1 MAGLNFEN
9 TADNS
14 NFSQKVRT
22 ADDGV
27 ERATSELNQLFS
39 NVKSQFTGN
48 TKDLQVL
55 YDSLLKQMF
64 KNRQAEI
71 DLLADGAE
79 KRWMQLEL
87 DYKKGYAEIK
97 KLEAEWKASSG
108 GSLIKEQNNVLIQRK
123 TNAEKKYSKGTEKA
137 LKKDDYDLLKAS
149 TKFLEILEK
158 VGTQTTASL
167 KKVRDA
173 LKDALNDS
181 EIDLKP
187 EERKKVQKAF
197 DSLDLKIAERNPF
210 SGLIDAFKD
219 YFKAREAIKNIK
231 ENQPNENKENPES
244 SNFSN
249 SNIKKDPSSG
259 MTLAEAEQKEQQSIQ
274 KIGESVNGIGA
285 YGSAVTTGVGQIVG
299 VLSDFGAEVPEV
311 VSGTLAGVSQVTDS
325 LAGISLT
332 NPVSIIK
339 GAFGALA
346 GLGKM
351 AAAWFKAGDAKHDE
365 NIKKMQKEIDGLS
378 DSYADLEREAGK
390 LYSTDKAEA
399 LETMNENLEEQ
410 SRLIEQQMQEEQDK
424 KNTDKAK
431 MKEYQDRL
439 DENKKKIEE
448 NKEAAIEAICGTS
461 ITEAINE
468 FAQAYADAWITG
480 TSMAEASAKALRTVL
495 KNAVVKSLEA
505 LISDDVEHLLG
516 LIAKFWKDEKFDDSE
531 RQIIEDWLGM
541 ITNKSDNF
549 LEGTGVLWDMLK
561 DTETQSVSTQRGFNT
576 MSQETADE
584 LNGRFTALQISG
596 EEVKNQMVQA
606 VIHLTNM
613 ASVSSQNGETLN
625 LILEQHAKSNDYLD
639 EISACTKKIL
649 ASFGKKI
656 DVLNYK
662 LQTI

>member
-79 KRWMQLEL
+79 KRQMQLEL
-87 DYKKGYAEIK
+87 DYKKEYAEIK

-187 EERKKVQKAF
+187 EEREKVQKAF

-448 NKEAAIEAICGTS
+448 NKEAAIEAICGTG
-461 ITEAINE
+461 ITEAIDR
-468 FAQAYADAWITG
+468 FAQAYADAWING
-480 TSMAEASAKALRTVL
+480 TSMAEASTKVVKDLI
-495 KNAVVKSLEA
+495 KNAVVESLKQKLDPGIEN
-505 LISDDVEHLLG
+505 LMTQ
-516 LIAKFWKDEKFDDSE
+516 IAEFMAD
-531 RQIIEDWLGM
+531 
-541 ITNKSDNF
+541 
-549 LEGTGVLWDMLK
+549 GVLEPWEEAEL
-561 DTETQSVSTQRGFNT
+561 QRMKEELDQQAEAYLSGAGNILNGSFEQEASKGGFNT
-576 MSQETADE
+576 LSQETADE

>member
-64 KNRQAEI
+64 KNQQAEI

-79 KRWMQLEL
+79 KRRMQLEL
-87 DYKKGYAEIK
+87 DYKKEYAEIK

-181 EIDLKP
+181 KIDLKP
-187 EERKKVQKAF
+187 EEREKVQKAF

-219 YFKAREAIKNIK
+219 YSAAREAIKNIN

-244 SNFSN
+244 SNVSS

-299 VLSDFGAEVPEV
+299 VLSDFGVEVPEV

-448 NKEAAIEAICGTS
+448 NKEAAIEAICGTG
-461 ITEAINE
+461 ITEAIDR
-468 FAQAYADAWITG
+468 FAQAYADAWING
-480 TSMAEASAKALRTVL
+480 TSMAEASTKVVRDLIKNSIVGLL
-495 KNAVVKSLEA
+495 KQKLAPS
-505 LISDDVEHLLG
+505 VEILMTQ
-516 LIAKFWKDEKFDDSE
+516 IAEFMAD
-531 RQIIEDWLGM
+531 
-541 ITNKSDNF
+541 
-549 LEGTGVLWDMLK
+549 GVLEPWEEAEL
-561 DTETQSVSTQRGFNT
+561 QRMKVELDQQAEEYLSGAGSILNGSFEQEASKGGFNT

-596 EEVKNQMVQA
+596 EEVKNQMMQA

-613 ASVSSQNGETLN
+613 VSVSSQNGETLN

>member
-64 KNRQAEI
+64 KNQQAEI

-79 KRWMQLEL
+79 KRRMQLEL
-87 DYKKGYAEIK
+87 DYKKEYAEIK

-123 TNAEKKYSKGTEKA
+123 TNAEKKYRKGTEKA

-187 EERKKVQKAF
+187 EEREKVQKAF

-431 MKEYQDRL
+431 VKEYQDRL

-448 NKEAAIEAICGTS
+448 NKEAAIEAICGTG
-461 ITEAINE
+461 ITEAIDR
-468 FAQAYADAWITG
+468 FAQAYADAWING
-480 TSMAEASAKALRTVL
+480 TSMAEASTKVVKDLI
-495 KNAVVKSLEA
+495 KNAVVESLKQKLDPGIEN
-505 LISDDVEHLLG
+505 LMTQ
-516 LIAKFWKDEKFDDSE
+516 IAEFMAD
-531 RQIIEDWLGM
+531 
-541 ITNKSDNF
+541 
-549 LEGTGVLWDMLK
+549 GVLEPWEEAEL
-561 DTETQSVSTQRGFNT
+561 QRMKEELDQQAEAYLSGAGNILNGSFEQEASKGGFNT
-576 MSQETADE
+576 LSQETADE

>member
-64 KNRQAEI
+64 KNQQAEI

-79 KRWMQLEL
+79 KRRMQLEL
-87 DYKKGYAEIK
+87 DYKKEYAEIK

-123 TNAEKKYSKGTEKA
+123 TNAEKKYRKGTEKA

-187 EERKKVQKAF
+187 EEREKVQKAF

-231 ENQPNENKENPES
+231 ENQPNGNKENPES

-431 MKEYQDRL
+431 MKEYQDQL
-439 DENKKKIEE
+439 DENRRKIEE

-468 FAQAYADAWITG
+468 FAQAYADAWING
-480 TSMAEASAKALRTVL
+480 TSMAEASTKIVRDLIRGSIVR
-495 KNAVVKSLEA
+495 SLEKILDPGVTA
-505 LISDDVEHLLG
+505 FMD
-516 LIAKFWKDEKFDDSE
+516 KMSE
-531 RQIIEDWLGM
+531 FMAD
-541 ITNKSDNF
+541 
-549 LEGTGVLWDMLK
+549 GVLEPWEEAEL
-561 DTETQSVSTQRGFNT
+561 QRMKEELDQQAEEYLSGAGSILNGSFEQEASKGGFNT

-596 EEVKNQMVQA
+596 EEVKNQMMQA

-613 ASVSSQNGETLN
+613 ASVSAQNGVTLN

-639 EISACTKKIL
+639 EISACAKKIL

>member
-64 KNRQAEI
+64 KNQQAEI

-79 KRWMQLEL
+79 KRRMQLEL
-87 DYKKGYAEIK
+87 DYKKEYAEIK

-187 EERKKVQKAF
+187 EEREKVQKAF

-219 YFKAREAIKNIK
+219 YSVAREAIKNIK

-299 VLSDFGAEVPEV
+299 VLSDFGVEVPEV
-311 VSGTLAGVSQVTDS
+311 VSGTLAGVSQVADS
-325 LAGISLT
+325 LASISLT

-339 GAFGALA
+339 GAFGALT

-378 DSYADLEREAGK
+378 DSYADLERDAGK

-431 MKEYQDRL
+431 VKEYQDQL
-439 DENKKKIEE
+439 DENRRKIEE
-448 NKEAAIEAICGTS
+448 NKEAAIEAICGTG
-461 ITEAINE
+461 ITEAIDR
-468 FAQAYADAWITG
+468 FAQAYADAWING
-480 TSMAEASAKALRTVL
+480 TSMAEASTKVVKDLI
-495 KNAVVKSLEA
+495 KNAVVESLKQKLDPGIEN
-505 LISDDVEHLLG
+505 LMTQ
-516 LIAKFWKDEKFDDSE
+516 IAEFMAD
-531 RQIIEDWLGM
+531 
-541 ITNKSDNF
+541 
-549 LEGTGVLWDMLK
+549 GVLEPWEEAEL
-561 DTETQSVSTQRGFNT
+561 QRMKEELDQQAEAYLSGAGNILNGSFEQEASKGGFNT

-596 EEVKNQMVQA
+596 EEVKNQMMQA

>member
-79 KRWMQLEL
+79 KRQMQLEL
-87 DYKKGYAEIK
+87 DYKKEYAEIK

-187 EERKKVQKAF
+187 EEREKVQKAF

-219 YFKAREAIKNIK
+219 YSVAREAIKNIK

-448 NKEAAIEAICGTS
+448 NKEAAIEAICGTG
-461 ITEAINE
+461 ITEAIDR
-468 FAQAYADAWITG
+468 FAQAYADAWING
-480 TSMAEASAKALRTVL
+480 TSMAEASTKVVKDLI
-495 KNAVVKSLEA
+495 KNAVVESLKQKLDPGIEN
-505 LISDDVEHLLG
+505 LMTQ
-516 LIAKFWKDEKFDDSE
+516 IAEFMAD
-531 RQIIEDWLGM
+531 
-541 ITNKSDNF
+541 
-549 LEGTGVLWDMLK
+549 GVLEPWEEAEL
-561 DTETQSVSTQRGFNT
+561 QRMKEELDQQAEAYLSGAGNILNGSFEQEASKGGFNT
-576 MSQETADE
+576 LSQETADE

>member
-64 KNRQAEI
+64 KNQQAEI

-79 KRWMQLEL
+79 KRRMQLEL
-87 DYKKGYAEIK
+87 DYKKEYAEIK

-187 EERKKVQKAF
+187 EEREKVQKAF

-448 NKEAAIEAICGTS
+448 NKEAAIEAICGTG
-461 ITEAINE
+461 ITEAIDR
-468 FAQAYADAWITG
+468 FAQAYADAWING
-480 TSMAEASAKALRTVL
+480 TSMAEASTKVVKDLI
-495 KNAVVKSLEA
+495 KNAVVESLKQKLDPGIEN
-505 LISDDVEHLLG
+505 LMTQ
-516 LIAKFWKDEKFDDSE
+516 IAEFMAD
-531 RQIIEDWLGM
+531 
-541 ITNKSDNF
+541 
-549 LEGTGVLWDMLK
+549 GVLEPWEEAEL
-561 DTETQSVSTQRGFNT
+561 QRMKEELDQQAEEYLSGAGNILNGSFEQEASKGGFNT
-576 MSQETADE
+576 LSQETADE

>member
-64 KNRQAEI
+64 KNQQAEI

-79 KRWMQLEL
+79 KRRMQLEL
-87 DYKKGYAEIK
+87 DYKKEYAEIK

-123 TNAEKKYSKGTEKA
+123 TNAEKKYRKGTEKA

-187 EERKKVQKAF
+187 EEREKVQKAF

-378 DSYADLEREAGK
+378 DSYADLEREAWN

-431 MKEYQDRL
+431 VKEYQDRL

-448 NKEAAIEAICGTS
+448 NKEAAIEAICGTG
-461 ITEAINE
+461 ITEAIDR
-468 FAQAYADAWITG
+468 FAQAYADAWING
-480 TSMAEASAKALRTVL
+480 TSMAEASTKVVKDLI
-495 KNAVVKSLEA
+495 KNAVVESLKQKLDPGIEN
-505 LISDDVEHLLG
+505 LMTQ
-516 LIAKFWKDEKFDDSE
+516 IAEFMAD
-531 RQIIEDWLGM
+531 
-541 ITNKSDNF
+541 
-549 LEGTGVLWDMLK
+549 GVLEPWEEAEL
-561 DTETQSVSTQRGFNT
+561 QRMKEELDQQAEAYLSGAGNILNGSFEQEASKGGFNT
-576 MSQETADE
+576 LSQETADE

>member
-39 NVKSQFTGN
+39 NVKGQFTGN

-64 KNRQAEI
+64 KNQQAEI

-79 KRWMQLEL
+79 KRQMQLEL
-87 DYKKGYAEIK
+87 DYKKEYAEIK

-187 EERKKVQKAF
+187 EEREKVQKAF

-431 MKEYQDRL
+431 VKEYQDQL
-439 DENKKKIEE
+439 DENRRKIEE
-448 NKEAAIEAICGTS
+448 NKEAAIEAICGTG
-461 ITEAINE
+461 ITEAIDR
-468 FAQAYADAWITG
+468 FAQAYADAWING
-480 TSMAEASAKALRTVL
+480 TSMAEASTKVVKDLI
-495 KNAVVKSLEA
+495 KNAVVESLKQKLDPGIENLMTQIAEFMADGGLEPWEEA
-505 LISDDVEHLLG
+505 EL
-516 LIAKFWKDEKFDDSE
+516 
-531 RQIIEDWLGM
+531 
-541 ITNKSDNF
+541 
-549 LEGTGVLWDMLK
+549 
-561 DTETQSVSTQRGFNT
+561 QRMKEELDQQAEAYLSGAGNILNGSFEQEASKGGFNT
-576 MSQETADE
+576 LSQETADE

>member
-64 KNRQAEI
+64 KNQQAEI

-79 KRWMQLEL
+79 KRRMQLEL
-87 DYKKGYAEIK
+87 DYKKEYAEIK

-123 TNAEKKYSKGTEKA
+123 TNAEKKYSKGMEKA

-187 EERKKVQKAF
+187 EEREKVQKAF

-448 NKEAAIEAICGTS
+448 NKEAAIEAICGTG

-468 FAQAYADAWITG
+468 FAQAYADAWING
-480 TSMAEASAKALRTVL
+480 TSMAEGSAK
-495 KNAVVKSLEA
+495 VVKNLIRNSIVGLLEKE
-505 LISDDVEHLLG
+505 LNSGVRNLMTK
-516 LIAKFWKDEKFDDSE
+516 IAEFMAD
-531 RQIIEDWLGM
+531 
-541 ITNKSDNF
+541 
-549 LEGTGVLWDMLK
+549 GVLEPWEEAEL
-561 DTETQSVSTQRGFNT
+561 QRMKEELDQQAEEYLSGAGSILNDSFEQEASKGGFNT

>member
-64 KNRQAEI
+64 KNQQAEI

-79 KRWMQLEL
+79 KRRMQLEL
-87 DYKKGYAEIK
+87 DYKKEYAEIK

-123 TNAEKKYSKGTEKA
+123 TNAEKKYSKGMEKA

-187 EERKKVQKAF
+187 EEREKVQKAF

-448 NKEAAIEAICGTS
+448 NKEAAIEAICGTG
-461 ITEAINE
+461 ITEAIDR
-468 FAQAYADAWITG
+468 FAQAYADAWING
-480 TSMAEASAKALRTVL
+480 TSMAEASTKVVKDLI
-495 KNAVVKSLEA
+495 KNAVVESLKQKLDPGIEN
-505 LISDDVEHLLG
+505 LMTQ
-516 LIAKFWKDEKFDDSE
+516 IAEFMAD
-531 RQIIEDWLGM
+531 
-541 ITNKSDNF
+541 
-549 LEGTGVLWDMLK
+549 GVLEPWEEAEL
-561 DTETQSVSTQRGFNT
+561 QRMKEELDQQAEEYLSGAGNILNGSFEQEASKGGFNT
-576 MSQETADE
+576 LSQETADE

>member
-64 KNRQAEI
+64 KNQQAEI

-79 KRWMQLEL
+79 KRQMQLEL
-87 DYKKGYAEIK
+87 DYKKEYAEIK

-187 EERKKVQKAF
+187 EEREKVQKAF

-468 FAQAYADAWITG
+468 FAQAYADAWING
-480 TSMAEASAKALRTVL
+480 TSMAEGSAK
-495 KNAVVKSLEA
+495 VVKNLIRDSIVGLLEKE
-505 LISDDVEHLLG
+505 LNSGVRDLMTK
-516 LIAKFWKDEKFDDSE
+516 IAEFMAD
-531 RQIIEDWLGM
+531 
-541 ITNKSDNF
+541 
-549 LEGTGVLWDMLK
+549 GVLEPWEEAEL
-561 DTETQSVSTQRGFNT
+561 QRMKEELDQQAEEYLSGAGSILNDSFEQEASKGGFNT